1 MQKSP
6 PLNAFIFDLGKV
18 IVDWNPGYLLHE
30 IVQDEAQLKF
40 LVDEVL
46 DLEWFRSVDA
56 GYPLSKAIAERSKVY
71 PEYADAMQLYVDRWP
86 ETIRGFFEGTLEIV
100 RELHASGTPLYVLSN
115 WAGETWARVEQ
126 DFAFLEFFD
135 DVIISSHVGMAKPND
150 AIFKMARDQFNVDP
164 AATLFID
171 DGLKNV
177 DAAKGVGFQAVLF
190 ETPEKL
196 RQDLIGLGVFAS

>member
-126 DFAFLEFFD
+126 NFAFLEFFD
-135 DVIISSHVGMAKPND
+135 DVIISGHVGMAKPND